1 MGHNGKF
8 APALTPGASII
19 TPVPMDELE
28 PTNKQRIGPILWRE
42 RYVILASV
50 LVMLVLAAAY
60 AFTAAKT
67 YQATAIL
74 QVNVTTATPGTSDTT
89 NANQALAQNYATLL
103 VSSGFLHQVR
113 PSVDGGKLTLDS
125 LKSRLSASAPS
136 QSALVE
142 LHATGSSPAQAQ
154 RIAQDVISGFLS
166 NLQNSASTRT
176 SQLQTQLQQQVAS
189 LSAQITA
196 LSAKAGN
203 PTTTQQINSLKAAR
217 LALINQNATLVA
229 NGLAQGT
236 SATESSAPVAS
247 STPISP
253 KKSLDLIAGLL
264 LGLLLGVGV
273 AWLRHRVR
281 PAIHSAEEV
290 TALVNV
296 PLLASIPLKSRF
308 RADDPTVTEAY
319 GVLQANMMF
328 ALRNDSMRVVT
339 FVGYNPQVGKTSTVE
354 GLARATGRGDRRV
367 LAVDG
372 DMRMATLSSRFG
384 YRDHPG
390 LVEVLQGTAPLDT
403 AMIQLEDDLWLLPTR
418 PSMVNAATLLA
429 GSRTLPLTAELRERF
444 DMVLI
449 DSPPLSGLADGL
461 ILASHSDAVVLVAR
475 ADMTKPGD
483 LTAATNSLHHITT
496 PIAGVVVF
504 EELPVERYY
513 GAHEA
518 DSERR
523 PAPVAP

>member
-1 MGHNGKF
+1 VRGNF
-8 APALTPGASII
+8 PRALTTGASII
-19 TPVPMDELE
+19 THVPMDELE
-28 PTNKQRIGPILWRE
+28 PTNKQRIGPVLWRE

-50 LVMLVLAAAY
+50 VVMVALAAAY
-60 AFTAAKT
+60 ALTAAKT

-74 QVNVTTATPGTSDTT
+74 QVNVTTANPGTSDTT

-103 VSSGFLHQVR
+103 VSSGFLHEVR
-113 PSVDGGKLTLDS
+113 PQIDGGRLSLDS
-125 LKSRLSASAPS
+125 LKSRLSASAPTN
-136 QSALVE
+136 SALVE
-142 LHATGSSPAQAQ
+142 LHATGSSPSQAQ
-154 RIAQDVISGFLS
+154 RVAQDVVNGFLRS
-166 NLQNSASTRT
+166 LQSSASNRT
-176 SQLQTQLQQQVAS
+176 SQLQSQLQQQVAS
-189 LSAQITA
+189 LSSQITS
-196 LSAKAGN
+196 LSAKATS
-203 PTTTQQINSLKAAR
+203 PTVTQQINSLKAAQ

-236 SATESSAPVAS
+236 SAQLSSAPVAS

-253 KKSLDLIAGLL
+253 KKTLDIVAGLL
-264 LGLLLGVGV
+264 LGLLLGVAV
-273 AWLRHRVR
+273 AWLRQRVR

-308 RADDPTVTEAY
+308 RADDPTIPEAY
-319 GVLQANMMF
+319 GVLQANMIF
-328 ALRNDSMRVVT
+328 ALRGGDRRVVT

-354 GLARATGRGDRRV
+354 GLAKASGRGDRRV
-367 LAVDG
+367 LAIDG

-390 LVEVLQGTAPLDT
+390 LVEVLQGNVSVDDALV
-403 AMIQLEDDLWLLPTR
+403 QVEDDLWLLPTH
-418 PSMVNAATLLA
+418 PSRVNAGTLLS
-429 GSRTLPLTAELRERF
+429 GGRTLPMIADLRERF
-444 DMVLI
+444 DLVLV

-475 ADMTKPGD
+475 AGLTKPGEIV
-483 LTAATNSLHHITT
+483 LATNSLHHITT

-518 DSERR
+518 DSGRR

>member
-1 MGHNGKF
+1 
-8 APALTPGASII
+8 
-19 TPVPMDELE
+19 MDELE

-50 LVMLVLAAAY
+50 VVMVVLAAAY

-89 NANQALAQNYATLL
+89 AANQALAQNYATLL
-103 VSSGFLHQVR
+103 VSSGFLEQVR
-113 PSVDGGKLTLDS
+113 PQINGGKMSLDS
-125 LKSRLSASAPS
+125 LKSHVSANAN
-136 QSALVE
+136 SALVVV
-142 LHATGSSPAQAQ
+142 HATGSSPQQAQ
-154 RIAQDVISGFLS
+154 RIAQDVINGFLTSLQSGAS
-166 NLQNSASTRT
+166 NRT
-176 SQLQTQLQQQVAS
+176 SQLQVQLQQQVAT

-196 LSAKAGN
+196 LSAKAST
-203 PTTTQQINSLKAAR
+203 PAAIQQINSLKAAR

-236 SATESSAPVAS
+236 SATESAAPVAS

-253 KKSLDLIAGLL
+253 KKPLDLVAGLL
-264 LGLLLGVGV
+264 LGLLLGVAV
-273 AWLRHRVR
+273 AWLRQRVR
-281 PAIHSAEEV
+281 PAVHSADEV

-296 PLLASIPLKSRF
+296 PLLASIPLKSRL
-308 RADDPTVTEAY
+308 RADDPTITEAY
-319 GVLQANMMF
+319 GVLQANMVF
-328 ALRNDSMRVVT
+328 ALRAGDMRVVT

-354 GLARATGRGDRRV
+354 GLAKATGRGDRRV

-384 YRDHPG
+384 YPDHPG
-390 LVEVLQGTAPLDT
+390 LVEVLQGTAPLD
-403 AMIQLEDDLWLLPTR
+403 AALVQLEDDLWLLPTR
-418 PSMVNAATLLA
+418 PSRVNAATLLA
-429 GSRTLPLTAELRERF
+429 GSRTLPVTAELRERF
-444 DMVLI
+444 DLVVI

-475 ADMTKPGD
+475 AGMTKPGD

-513 GAHEA
+513 GAHEV